1 MLTNLLY
8 FIFIFVI
15 IIIFLIRTG
24 QMDTTSVK
32 CLINSISRFI
42 LLVSCQ
48 TMKPLPIQ
56 KDYRDLVGVLK
67 PLKAVLDEVV
77 DSIIPSDEILYKQCE
92 ELDMAV
98 DEAREFIENWSPKMS
113 KICSVSNLLLTYF
126 PGSIVEKKCY
136 LRQYSTV
143 VVLLVT

>member
-113 KICSVSNLLLTYF
+113 KICSVSNLLLTY
-126 PGSIVEKKCY
+126 PGSIVNPPPPLKKKKK
-136 LRQYSTV
+136 SAT
-143 VVLLVT
+143 

>member
-1 MLTNLLY
+1 
-8 FIFIFVI
+8 
-15 IIIFLIRTG
+15 
-24 QMDTTSVK
+24 MDTTSVK

-56 KDYRDLVGVLK
+56 KDYSDLVGVLK

-77 DSIIPSDEILYKQCE
+77 DCIIPSDEILYKECE

-98 DEAREFIENWSPKMS
+98 NEAREFVENWSTKMS
-113 KICSVSNLLLTYF
+113 KICSVSNLLALINLFSWINCKPPPPTPKKKMLLQIVF
-126 PGSIVEKKCY
+126 NSSSI
-136 LRQYSTV
+136 SGISSF
-143 VVLLVT
+143 

>member
-126 PGSIVEKKCY
+126 PGSIVNPPPPLKKKKK
-136 LRQYSTV
+136 SAT
-143 VVLLVT
+143 

>member
-126 PGSIVEKKCY
+126 PGSIVNPPPLKKKKK
-136 LRQYSTV
+136 SAT
-143 VVLLVT
+143 